1 MYAGNC
7 IMRYV
12 GLSINKGKG
21 GGGSVKTEEFTRSS
35 GITTDSSNNVT
46 EITLGDKVYTNVN
59 YDAGGVGVVTGFT
72 ESINGVSKMWDI
84 TYDSEYLVTN
94 IDEYIPPP
102 PPVTQW
108 PTDLDTVSWSG
119 KAPHY
124 KFNNVEGSSTHGTT
138 RGFFLKPDGTAIFT
152 MGNDKRIRKHT
163 MSTPFEI
170 DTASYDSMTSS
181 GLYASSGYSK
191 GLYFK
196 PDGTRVFWID
206 KSDIRYGDLSSAW
219 DLSTFS
225 YQSGQNLSGWYTGGS
240 GGLAETVTFT
250 FKPDGTKFYIAES
263 GSQLGGG
270 WTGSTSYSNILEF
283 NLSTAWDINTY
294 SYVQTNTTAFN
305 GASHEGYLNGISFSS
320 SGDKLHYCSGSNT
333 YGFQCTLSTPWDI
346 STIGNNSGLK
356 TYYQTVDG
364 FQGNGLNF
372 QWKSDGSVYYF
383 IGTDANYNGNIISQ
397 MEPNNAWNIG
407 GAVNSQDTPAN
418 DSDYTDWCHP
428 ANLFGGQSNYGAAWN
443 DDGTKLFYTSSYSV
457 KILPVATAYDI
468 KTITTTGQSYVGTQ
482 LGYGPKT
489 IRFKPDGTRFWLGPE
504 TQNQV
509 VGQYEI
515 PTPWDLSS
523 VPNNGNPPGATYSLG
538 SGVQGGFISKNG
550 ENIYHSSSNTIYWH
564 NCSTAWDITTASSAG
579 SAGGF
584 DAANTQIILSDDGTQ
599 LLTMGMVSSVPT
611 IKSYTLSTPWNI
623 MTQTLDKTFDMSTL
637 GIPARTVMGSC
648 WCYGDGKWFI
658 FSYYGAHGFVLN
670 L

>member
-1 MYAGNC
+1 
-7 IMRYV
+7 MRYV
-12 GLSINKGKG
+12 GLSVNKGKG

-46 EITLGDKVYTNVN
+46 EITLGDKVYTNVK

-72 ESINGVSKMWDI
+72 ETIGGVSKMWDI
-84 TYDSEYLVTN
+84 TYNSEFLVTN
-94 IDEYIPPP
+94 IDQYIPPP

-124 KFNNVEGSSTHGTT
+124 KFNNVEGGSTHGTT

-152 MGNDKRIRKHT
+152 MGNDRRIRKYT
-163 MSTPFEI
+163 MSTAFDI
-170 DTASYDSMTSS
+170 STASYDSISTS
-181 GLYASSGYSK
+181 LYVSSGYAK

-196 PDGTRVFWID
+196 PDGTKVFWVDNAYIFV
-206 KSDIRYGDLSSAW
+206 GTLSSAW

-225 YQSGQNLSGWYTGGS
+225 YQGGIDLSSYRESNAQLMT
-240 GGLAETVTFT
+240 LT
-250 FKPDGTKFYIAES
+250 FKPDGTRFYVAES
-263 GSQLGGG
+263 GSQVGG
-270 WTGSTSYSNILEF
+270 WTGSTSYSNIF
-283 NLSTAWDINTY
+283 SFQVQSAWDIFAGGGAGYIQKNT
-294 SYVQTNTTAFN
+294 SAFN

-320 SGDKLHYCSGSNT
+320 SGDKLFYCSGSNT

-356 TYYQTVDG
+356 TYYQTVSS
-364 FQGNGLNF
+364 FSGNGLNF

-383 IGTDANYNGNIISQ
+383 IGSGSNDLLISQ
-397 MEPNNAWNIG
+397 MEPNNAWTIG

-418 DSDYTDWCHP
+418 DSDYIDWCHP
-428 ANLFGGQSNYGAAWN
+428 ANLFGAQTNYGASWN

-468 KTITTTGQSYVGTQ
+468 KTITTSGQSYTGTQ
-482 LGYGPKT
+482 LGYGPKS

-504 TQNQV
+504 TQNSV

-523 VPNNGNPPGATYSLG
+523 VPNNGNTAGATYNLG

-550 ENIYHSSSNTIYWH
+550 EHIYHSSSNTIYWH
-564 NCSTAWDITTASSAG
+564 KCSTPWDITTASSQG
-579 SAGGF
+579 SDGGY
-584 DAANTQIILSDDGTQ
+584 DAANSQIILSDDGTQ
-599 LLTMGMVSSVPT
+599 LLTMGTVSSVPT

-623 MTQTLDKTFDMSTL
+623 MTETLDKTLDMTTL
-637 GIPARTVMGSC
+637 GIPHYVLVGSC

-658 FSYYGAHGFVLN
+658 FPYYGAHGYVLN

>member
-1 MYAGNC
+1 
-7 IMRYV
+7 MRYV
-12 GLSINKGKG
+12 GLSVNKGKG

-46 EITLGDKVYTNVN
+46 EITLGDKVYTDVK

-72 ESINGVSKMWDI
+72 ETIGGVSKMWDI
-84 TYDSEYLVTN
+84 TYDSEFLVTS
-94 IDEYIPPP
+94 IDQYIPPP
-102 PPVTQW
+102 PPATTW
-108 PTDLDTVSWSG
+108 PVNLNSISWTG

-163 MSTPFEI
+163 MSTPFDI
-170 DTASYDSMTSS
+170 STASYDSMTST

-206 KSDIRYGDLSSAW
+206 KSDIRYGDLSTAW

-240 GGLAETVTFT
+240 GGNAETVTFT

-263 GSQLGGG
+263 GSQIGG

-283 NLSTAWDINTY
+283 NLSTAWDINSY

-305 GASHEGYLNGISFSS
+305 GASHYGYLNGISFSS
-320 SGDKLHYCSGSNT
+320 SGDKLFYCSGSNT

-346 STIGNNSGLK
+346 STAVNPGSFS
-356 TYYQTVDG
+356 TYYQTVSS
-364 FQGNGLNF
+364 FSGNGLNF

-383 IGTDANYNGNIISQ
+383 IGSGGSSNDLLISQ
-397 MEPNNAWNIG
+397 MEPNNAWTIG

-418 DSDYTDWCHP
+418 DSDYIGWCHP
-428 ANLFGGQSNYGAAWN
+428 ANLFGAQSNYGASWS

-468 KTITTTGQSYVGTQ
+468 KTITTSGQSYTGTQ
-482 LGYGPKT
+482 LGYGPKS

-504 TQNQV
+504 VQNGV

-515 PTPWDLSS
+515 PTPWDLNS
-523 VPNNGNPPGATYSLG
+523 VPNNGNTAGYTYTLSVA
-538 SGVQGGFISKNG
+538 GVRGGFVSKDG
-550 ENIYHSSSNTIYWH
+550 VNIYHSNSSGAIYWH
-564 NCSTAWDITTASSAG
+564 RCSTAWDLSTASYQGNISGLPAT
-579 SAGGF
+579 A
-584 DAANTQIILSDDGTQ
+584 TQFIMSDDGTE
-599 LLTMGMVSSVPT
+599 LVSMFSNSTNNTVY
-611 IKSYTLSTPWNI
+611 KFTLSSAWDITTLNTTPD
-623 MTQTLDKTFDMSTL
+623 QTLDMNTL
-637 GIPARTVMGSC
+637 GIPHYVLVGSC

-658 FSYYGAHGFVLN
+658 FPYYGAHGYVLT

>member
-1 MYAGNC
+1 
-7 IMRYV
+7 MRYV
-12 GLSINKGKG
+12 GLSVNKGKG

-46 EITLGDKVYTNVN
+46 EITLGDKVYTDVK

-72 ESINGVSKMWDI
+72 ETINGVSKMWDI
-84 TYDSEYLVTN
+84 TYDSEFLVTS
-94 IDEYIPPP
+94 IDQYIPPP
-102 PPVTQW
+102 PPTPTW
-108 PTDLDTVSWSG
+108 PVNLNSISWNG

-163 MSTPFEI
+163 MSTPFDI
-170 DTASYDSMTSS
+170 STASYDSMTST
-181 GLYASSGYSK
+181 GLYASSGYAK

-240 GGLAETVTFT
+240 GGNAETVTFT

-263 GSQLGGG
+263 GSQIGG

-283 NLSTAWDINTY
+283 NLSTAWDINSY
-294 SYVQTNTTAFN
+294 SYVQTNTTTFN
-305 GASHEGYLNGISFSS
+305 GASHYGYLNGISFSS
-320 SGDKLHYCSGSNT
+320 SGDKLFYCSGSNT

-346 STIGNNSGLK
+346 STAVNPGSFS
-356 TYYQTVDG
+356 TYYQTVSS
-364 FQGNGLNF
+364 FSGNGLNF
-372 QWKSDGSVYYF
+372 QWKSDGSIYYF
-383 IGTDANYNGNIISQ
+383 IGSGGSSNDLLISQ
-397 MEPNNAWNIG
+397 MEPNNAWTIG

-418 DSDYTDWCHP
+418 DSDYIDWCHP
-428 ANLFGGQSNYGAAWN
+428 ANLFGAQSNYGASWN
-443 DDGTKLFYTSSYSV
+443 DDGTKLYYTSSYTV
-457 KILPVATAYDI
+457 KIIPVTTAYDI
-468 KTITTTGQSYVGTQ
+468 KTITTTGQSMTGTQ
-482 LGYGPKT
+482 LGYGPKS

-504 TQNQV
+504 VQNGV

-515 PTPWDLSS
+515 PTPWDLNS
-523 VPNNGNPPGATYSLG
+523 VPNNGNTAGYTYTLSV
-538 SGVQGGFISKNG
+538 SGVTGAFVSDDGV
-550 ENIYHSSSNTIYWH
+550 NIYHSNSSGAIYWH
-564 NCSTAWDITTASSAG
+564 RCSTAWDLSSASYQG
-579 SAGGF
+579 NISGLPAT
-584 DAANTQIILSDDGTQ
+584 ANQFIMSDDGTT
-599 LLTMGMVSSVPT
+599 LVSMFSNSTNNTVY
-611 IKSYTLSTPWNI
+611 KFTLSSAWDITTLNTTPD
-623 MTQTLDKTFDMSTL
+623 QTLDMNTL
-637 GIPARTVMGSC
+637 GIPHYVLVGSC

-658 FSYYGAHGFVLN
+658 FPYYGAHGYVLN

>member
-1 MYAGNC
+1 
-7 IMRYV
+7 MRYV
-12 GLSINKGKG
+12 GLSVNKGKG

-46 EITLGDKVYTNVN
+46 EITLGDKVYTDVK

-72 ESINGVSKMWDI
+72 ETINGVSKMWDI
-84 TYDSEYLVTN
+84 TYDSEFLVTS
-94 IDEYIPPP
+94 IDQYIPPP
-102 PPVTQW
+102 PPTPTW
-108 PTDLDTVSWSG
+108 PVNLNSISWSG

-163 MSTPFEI
+163 MSTPFDI
-170 DTASYDSMTSS
+170 STASYDSMSS
-181 GLYASSGYSK
+181 TGLYASSGYSK

-206 KSDIRYGDLSSAW
+206 KSDIRYGDLSTAW

-240 GGLAETVTFT
+240 GGNAETVTFT

-263 GSQLGGG
+263 GSQIGG

-283 NLSTAWDINTY
+283 NLSTAWDINSY
-294 SYVQTNTTAFN
+294 SYVQTNTTTFN
-305 GASHEGYLNGISFSS
+305 GASHYGYLNGISFSS
-320 SGDKLHYCSGSNT
+320 SGDKLFYCSGSNT

-346 STIGNNSGLK
+346 STAVNPGSFS
-356 TYYQTVDG
+356 TYYQTVSS
-364 FQGNGLNF
+364 FSGNGLNF

-383 IGTDANYNGNIISQ
+383 IGSGGSGNDLLISQ
-397 MEPNNAWNIG
+397 MEPNNAWTIG

-418 DSDYTDWCHP
+418 DSDYIDWCHP
-428 ANLFGGQSNYGAAWN
+428 ANLFGAQSNYGASWN
-443 DDGTKLFYTSSYSV
+443 DDGTKLYYTSSYTV
-457 KILPVATAYDI
+457 KIIPVTTAYDI
-468 KTITTTGQSYVGTQ
+468 KTITTTGQSMTGTQ
-482 LGYGPKT
+482 LGYGPKS

-504 TQNQV
+504 VQNGV

-515 PTPWDLSS
+515 PTPWDLNS
-523 VPNNGNPPGATYSLG
+523 VPNNGNTAGYTYTLSV
-538 SGVQGGFISKNG
+538 SGVTGAFVSDDGV
-550 ENIYHSSSNTIYWH
+550 NIYHSNSSGAIYWH
-564 NCSTAWDITTASSAG
+564 RCSTAWDLSSASYQG
-579 SAGGF
+579 NISGLPAT
-584 DAANTQIILSDDGTQ
+584 ANQFIMSDDGTT
-599 LLTMGMVSSVPT
+599 LVSMFSNSTNNTVY
-611 IKSYTLSTPWNI
+611 KFTLSSAWDITTLNTTPD
-623 MTQTLDKTFDMSTL
+623 QTLDMNTL
-637 GIPARTVMGSC
+637 GIPHYVLVGSC

-658 FSYYGAHGFVLN
+658 FPYYGAHGYVLN